1 MRNIWSIFRADWRR
15 LTASVV
21 AVVVL
26 LGLCLVPCLYAWFNI
41 LSNWD
46 PYGVASTSRIKV
58 AVASE
63 DQGYQ
68 IMGLEL
74 NIGELVLQGLESN
87 DQMGWVFVDDA
98 DTALGGVESGEY
110 YAALVVPEEFTGDFL
125 SILTGDLR
133 HPQIQYYENEKK
145 NAIAPKITSKAKTAV
160 QEQINTTVV
169 GKAAE
174 ALTTVGTV
182 CKAMGLDS
190 QDLADGIM
198 DKLTSARQETAQ
210 IQKVL
215 ISLKDVMDGADSLLA
230 AASVTIRDAQSAIDD
245 AGGAVGGTVQVI
257 GTGMTAANETN
268 SDLLTVL
275 DSADELLADLD
286 AMLREAGV
294 AGIEETIQANMI
306 ARVDEVIVR
315 LTAARDEAEAS
326 GDADTAQQLQ
336 TVIDGLADLKEA
348 IGAVSTGGALEPV
361 LDTLAQVR
369 QQLRAAAINTNRQ
382 VNDYLQATG
391 AQAQASLRAIQ
402 QLLDAVAGSLGGVSG
417 TLDSYAKAMTTV
429 QPTLDAGITLA
440 GTVEKYLT
448 DIEDDVRRI
457 TSSDAFRRFTELME
471 SSDADSMADYLTSPV
486 QMNTEI
492 IYEIKD
498 YGAAMSPYYVM
509 LALFVGSLLT
519 AVMLKVPVTQP
530 EFAGVPGGAA
540 VFRAVHHLLPD
551 GHGAGAG
558 DGLRMP
564 VFRGDGDG
572 GVGAVRAGLL
582 PVLAELRLYELRAC
596 VRAGQCGHGAVGDHH
611 GHSGG
616 RLRRLVPGACAA
628 AAVPDAV
635 SLHAL
640 PLRYGYDP

>member
-1 MRNIWSIFRADWRR
+1 MRNIWNIFRADWRR

-68 IMGLEL
+68 VMGLEL

-98 DTALGGVESGEY
+98 DTALSGVESGEY
-110 YAALVVPEEFTGDFL
+110 YAALVVPEEFTGDFV

-215 ISLKDVMDGADSLLA
+215 VSLKDVMDGADSLLT
-230 AASVTIRDAQSAIDD
+230 AASVTIRDAQSSIDD

-257 GTGMTAANETN
+257 GTGMTSANETN

-275 DSADELLADLD
+275 DSADKLLADLD
-286 AMLREAGV
+286 AMLRETGV

-306 ARVDEVIVR
+306 ARVDEGIVR

-326 GDADTAQQLQ
+326 GDANTAQQLQ
-336 TVIDGLADLKEA
+336 AVIDGLVDLKEA
-348 IGAVSTGGALEPV
+348 IGTVSTGGALEPV

-369 QQLRAAAINTNRQ
+369 QQLRAAAVNTNQQ
-382 VNDYLQATG
+382 VNDYLQAAG

-402 QLLDAVAGSLGGVSG
+402 QLLDAVARELAREKDLLGVRVTVTAGPTQESLDPVR
-417 TLDSYAKAMTTV
+417 
-429 QPTLDAGITLA
+429 
-440 GTVEKYLT
+440 YLT
-448 DIEDDVRRI
+448 NH
-457 TSSDAFRRFTELME
+457 SSGKMGYAIAREAMLR
-471 SSDADSMADYLTSPV
+471 
-486 QMNTEI
+486 
-492 IYEIKD
+492 
-498 YGAAMSPYYVM
+498 GAEVTLISGPT
-509 LALFVGSLLT
+509 AL
-519 AVMLKVPVTQP
+519 KP
-530 EFAGVPGGAA
+530 VPG
-540 VFRAVHHLLPD
+540 VK
-551 GHGAGAG
+551 
-558 DGLRMP
+558 
-564 VFRGDGDG
+564 
-572 GVGAVRAGLL
+572 
-582 PVLAELRLYELRAC
+582 
-596 VRAGQCGHGAVGDHH
+596 
-611 GHSGG
+611 
-616 RLRRLVPGACAA
+616 LVPIVTAQDMLEAVQAALPETDILIKA
-628 AAVPDAV
+628 AAVADYRPAAV
-635 SLHAL
+635 SDQKLKKQDGELSIPLERTADILAWVSEHRHPGLFVCGFSMETENMLENSRKKLQKKHLDMIVANNLKTQGAGFGVETNVVTLITQDEIQEL
-640 PLRYGYDP
+640 PLMGKDQVAGKLLDEIQRRR